1 MSRFYLAVYRISQA
15 SAVIAAAALVL
26 MVGFIA
32 FEIVLRYFFS
42 TSTFVQ
48 DEFLGYGL
56 ALCII
61 WSLGYTLENGSM
73 IEVNLLS
80 TRLSATH
87 QRWLKAIGTFATMAV
102 ILGLTYMFWIR
113 AARAWDRGSVS
124 ATSAE
129 VPMWIPEIP
138 DFGRPVAL
146 CVAAFGACLAACH
159 GPRLS
164 RPCGTIR
171 SPRSIRHQSHGSTF
185 RSDYRFWH
193 LACFSGCRAMGFCQH
208 RVGFGHITLVFGGD
222 GP

>member
-129 VPMWIPEIP
+129 VPMWVPESLILVGLLL
-138 DFGRPVAL
+138 FAL
-146 CVAAFGACLAACH
+146 QLLAHALRHVTGHASPAPAAQYDH
-159 GPRLS
+159 
-164 RPCGTIR
+164 
-171 SPRSIRHQSHGSTF
+171 HDQ
-185 RSDYRFWH
+185 
-193 LACFSGCRAMGFCQH
+193 
-208 RVGFGHITLVFGGD
+208 
-222 GP
+222 